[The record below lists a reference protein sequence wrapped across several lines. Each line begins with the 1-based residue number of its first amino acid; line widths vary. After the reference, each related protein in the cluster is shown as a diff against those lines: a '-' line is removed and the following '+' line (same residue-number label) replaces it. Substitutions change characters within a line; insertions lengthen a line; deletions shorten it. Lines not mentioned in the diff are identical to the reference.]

1 MTNRIF
7 LLALL
12 AGLVLPVTAAELV
25 IDDSHTYASFEVDHM
40 GFSTQRGLF
49 RETSGT
55 LRFDPDA
62 RSGEVEVR
70 IATASLDT
78 GNRRRDD
85 ALRGA
90 TWFNVESFPDIIFR
104 SQQFIFE
111 GERLTA
117 IDGKLVMLGEIRPLR
132 LEIARYK
139 CGFNLAVGKHG
150 CGADARGVLRRSEFG
165 MHTGIPFVGDEVRL
179 SIQIEAYQ
187 P

>member
-7 LLALL
+7 LTTLLACLAL
-12 AGLVLPVTAAELV
+12 PVAATDLV
-25 IDDSHTYASFEVDHM
+25 IDGSHTYASFEVDHM
-40 GFSTQRGLF
+40 GFSTQRGQF
-49 RETSGT
+49 RETSGS
-55 LRFDPDA
+55 LRFDAEA

-70 IATASLDT
+70 IDAASLDT
-78 GNRRRDD
+78 GNLRRDD

-90 TWFNVESFPDIIFR
+90 TWFNVENFPDLIFR

-117 IDGKLVMLGEIRPLR
+117 VDGKLVMLGEIRPLR
-132 LEIARYK
+132 LEITRFK
-139 CGFNLAVGKHG
+139 CGFNLAVGKQG

-165 MHTGIPFVGDEVRL
+165 MRTGIPFVGDEVRL
-179 SIQIEAYQ
+179 NIQVEAYQ

>member
-7 LLALL
+7 LPALL
-12 AGLVLPVTAAELV
+12 ACLALPAAAADLV

-55 LRFDPDA
+55 LRFDAAA
-62 RSGEVEVR
+62 RSGNVEIR

-78 GNRRRDD
+78 GHRRRHE

-104 SQQFIFE
+104 SEQFIFE

-117 IDGKLVMLGEIRPLR
+117 VDGKLVMLGEIRPLR
-132 LEIARYK
+132 LEITRFK
-139 CGFNLAVGKHG
+139 CGFNLAVGKQG
-150 CGADARGVLRRSEFG
+150 CGADARGVLRRSDFG
-165 MHTGIPFVGDEVRL
+165 MHTGVPFVGDEVRL
-179 SIQIEAYQ
+179 NIQVEAYQ

>member
-1 MTNRIF
+1 MTDRIF
-7 LLALL
+7 LSLLLACLAL
-12 AGLVLPVTAAELV
+12 PAAAADMA

-40 GFSTQRGLF
+40 GFSTQRGQF

-55 LRFDPDA
+55 LRFDPEA

-78 GNRRRDD
+78 GHRRRDE

-117 IDGKLVMLGEIRPLR
+117 LEGKLVMLGEIRPLR
-132 LEIARYK
+132 LEITRFK
-139 CGFNLAVGKHG
+139 CGFNLAVGKQG

-165 MHTGIPFVGDEVRL
+165 MQTGIPFVGDEVRL
-179 SIQIEAYQ
+179 SIQVEAYQ